1 MISKIYTEDWFG
13 RTNGGYTFDESEMH
27 HGIIKVE
34 NHKYSSFLYNEDKAE
49 RICSD
54 YELLKKE
61 MMDMI
66 HAVGLSNIAFK
77 LSETCETAC
86 TNGRYIEVGVGK
98 EYKNISDC
106 YEKLDRVIAM
116 TLHEC
121 CHCLYTDFSHI
132 HTVINKYPSIVHH
145 IHNVIEDE
153 IIEQKLCLRYPGYE
167 NFLSKMKYNLFD
179 KHSDDAEEPENDLQ
193 EIMQIFFFAVRYP
206 KYLANIDED
215 ILNKHENIII
225 DIKKIMNDTNCF
237 VEDNPK
243 PTISST
249 DAAIKIYELLVNK
262 FSSDS
267 DNDKSNSSNSSSISG
282 INISNEDPDFGD
294 DTGDLDFGDIAAI
307 LAKILQELSSESEM
321 TDPKDLTIYHTDIED
336 KVSDF
341 KEFEWKECK
350 DTHIDYN
357 DINTWTAENVMKY
370 KSYLHEVS
378 SYISQAQSLIINNK
392 IAHSF
397 NTTRF
402 VRNGSLDPTRL
413 ANAMCNEQT
422 VYVRRSVESKKIDA
436 EYALVIMLDE
446 SGSMNDHGIN
456 ILATKIAIMLYEAV
470 RNYPKIKLF
479 VYGHGDCV
487 YKYIDS
493 DTCKNK
499 YVLGSRR
506 NQCGQDEVRSYPLI
520 VEDVKKHTNLPIV
533 MFNITDSC
541 YCSNENKLAKI
552 VKELRDD
559 KKQPTYIN
567 LICLGHND
575 NVNNSVR
582 VWNDIIYGEGNWVL
596 YGKSIFCNE
605 WSNTIKKI
613 ANIIHKTIKL

>member
-1 MISKIYTEDWFG
+1 
-13 RTNGGYTFDESEMH
+13 
-27 HGIIKVE
+27 
-34 NHKYSSFLYNEDKAE
+34 
-49 RICSD
+49 
-54 YELLKKE
+54 
-61 MMDMI
+61 
-66 HAVGLSNIAFK
+66 
-77 LSETCETAC
+77 
-86 TNGRYIEVGVGK
+86 
-98 EYKNISDC
+98 
-106 YEKLDRVIAM
+106 
-116 TLHEC
+116 
-121 CHCLYTDFSHI
+121 
-132 HTVINKYPSIVHH
+132 
-145 IHNVIEDE
+145 
-153 IIEQKLCLRYPGYE
+153 
-167 NFLSKMKYNLFD
+167 MKF
-179 KHSDDAEEPENDLQ
+179 H
-193 EIMQIFFFAVRYP
+193 
-206 KYLANIDED
+206 
-215 ILNKHENIII
+215 
-225 DIKKIMNDTNCF
+225 
-237 VEDNPK
+237 
-243 PTISST
+243 
-249 DAAIKIYELLVNK
+249 
-262 FSSDS
+262 
-267 DNDKSNSSNSSSISG
+267 
-282 INISNEDPDFGD
+282 
-294 DTGDLDFGDIAAI
+294 
-307 LAKILQELSSESEM
+307 
-321 TDPKDLTIYHTDIED
+321 LT
-336 KVSDF
+336 
-341 KEFEWKECK
+341 
-350 DTHIDYN
+350 
-357 DINTWTAENVMKY
+357 
-370 KSYLHEVS
+370 
-378 SYISQAQSLIINNK
+378 SLIINNK

-499 YVLGSRR
+499 YVLGARR

-552 VKELRDD
+552 VKELRED

-567 LICLGHND
+567 LICLAHND
-575 NVNNSVR
+575 SVNNSVR